1 MRFLA
6 LIDQMGDIDQSW
18 GGGLVLLWIFAETN
32 LFVICGTLPTV
43 RPMLNYIAP
52 RIFGSTAGKSTAY
65 TRDRGHGNSRSQ
77 AALRSGSK
85 KATVGR
91 EYMRFDD
98 DIMYPLE
105 TVVAVEGGDGSGSDG
120 GDRHGGDNSSKTA
133 ILRGQ
138 PAIMQTKTATVTY
151 TSQD

>member
-1 MRFLA
+1 
-6 LIDQMGDIDQSW
+6 
-18 GGGLVLLWIFAETN
+18 
-32 LFVICGTLPTV
+32 
-43 RPMLNYIAP
+43 MLNHIAP
-52 RIFGSTAGKSTAY
+52 RIFGSTADKSTTY
-65 TRDRGHGNSRSQ
+65 TRDHGHGNSRSQ

-85 KATVGR
+85 KATEGR

-105 TVVAVEGGDGSGSDG
+105 TVVAVEGGDDSGSDS

-133 ILRGQ
+133 IVPGQ

-151 TSQD
+151 ASRD